1 MARGG
6 GFNVSII
13 YIYIYIIVSKRNH
26 PQMALIQVGEIL

>member
-6 GFNVSII
+6 GFNVSI
-13 YIYIYIIVSKRNH
+13 IYIYIIVSKRNH